1 MTRIN
6 GTPVPATSVAVMPRS
21 PLKVRTRAGAPSAAL
36 LAVGLLTLGCRAG
49 GGEPTVPQPPSG
61 EVWLT
66 DQQVTDGHIAVQPV
80 GVHAVGNDVVT
91 SGRVT
96 FDDLRVAHIYSPVTG
111 RVSRIL
117 ADPGQRVKKGGPL
130 CAIQSPD
137 VGNAFADLGKAEA
150 ELTASQHDFQRQK
163 ELYEAHAGSQK
174 DFETAEDNYGK
185 AKAELER
192 SRQKARLFR
201 RGDTDT
207 VTQEFVLRAP
217 IEGEVIARSVNPG
230 AEVQGQYSGGAAQE
244 LFTVGELDRVW
255 VLAEVFEMD
264 LARVKKGAKVT
275 TRVVAYPNEVFTGVV
290 DWISD
295 LLDPTARTA
304 RVRCEVENPRREL
317 KPEMYATV
325 TIAVPG
331 VQALAVP
338 LTAILRLA
346 DQTIVFVEQG
356 SAPDGRRR
364 FVRRVV
370 AAGDDEG
377 TSMVP
382 VAQGLQ
388 SGERVVTSGAILLSG
403 ML

>member
-1 MTRIN
+1 MTTSTWLLVAASCQS
-6 GTPVPATSVAVMPRS
+6 TPAGPAA
-21 PLKVRTRAGAPSAAL
+21 
-36 LAVGLLTLGCRAG
+36 
-49 GGEPTVPQPPSG
+49 PQPPSG

-66 DQQVTDGHIAVQPV
+66 EQQVSDGHIAVHPV

-91 SGRVT
+91 SGKVT
-96 FDDLRVAHIYSPVTG
+96 FDDLRVAHIFSPVTG

-117 ADPGQRVKKGGPL
+117 ADPGQRVKKGGAL

-150 ELTASQHDFQRQK
+150 ELTASEHDLARQK
-163 ELYEAHAGSQK
+163 DLYEAHAGSQK
-174 DFETAEDNYGK
+174 DYEAAQDSFGK

-192 SRQKARLFR
+192 SRQKARLL
-201 RGDTDT
+201 RGGGADA

-217 IEGEVIARSVNPG
+217 IEGEVIARNINPG
-230 AEVQGQYSGGAAQE
+230 AEVQGQYSGGTAQE

-255 VLAEVFEMD
+255 VMADVFEMD
-264 LARVKKGAKVT
+264 LPRVKKGAAVMIK
-275 TRVVAYPNEVFTGVV
+275 VVAYPDQAFTGVV

-304 RVRCEVENPRREL
+304 RVRCEVENPARKL

-331 VQALAVP
+331 VEALAVP

-346 DQTIVFVEQG
+346 DQTVVFVEQG
-356 SAPDGRRR
+356 ATPDGRRR

-370 AAGDDEG
+370 AAGDDQG

-382 VAQGLQ
+382 VTHGLQ
-388 SGERVVTSGAILLSG
+388 AGEQVVTSGAILLSG

>member
-1 MTRIN
+1 MGVICLLSACR
-6 GTPVPATSVAVMPRS
+6 GGPAGP
-21 PLKVRTRAGAPSAAL
+21 AA
-36 LAVGLLTLGCRAG
+36 
-49 GGEPTVPQPPSG
+49 PQPPNG

-66 DQQVTDGHIAVQPV
+66 DQQIADGHITVRTVAVES
-80 GVHAVGNDVVT
+80 VGNDIVT
-91 SGRVT
+91 SGKVT

-117 ADPGQRVKKGGPL
+117 ADPGERVKKGGPL

-150 ELTASQHDFQRQK
+150 ELTATQHDFQRQK

-174 DFETAEDNYGK
+174 DFEAAEDSYGK
-185 AKAELER
+185 AKAEMER
-192 SRQKARLFR
+192 SKQKARLFR
-201 RGDTDT
+201 RGDTDA

-255 VLAEVFEMD
+255 VLADVFEMD
-264 LARVKKGAKVT
+264 LPRVKQGAKVT
-275 TRVVAYPNEVFTGVV
+275 IKVIAYPDQTFTGVV

-304 RVRCEVENPRREL
+304 RVRCEVENPARKL

-325 TIAVPG
+325 TIAVAG
-331 VQALAVP
+331 VTALAVP
-338 LTAILRLA
+338 VTSVLRLA
-346 DQTIVFVEQG
+346 DQTVVFVEQG
-356 SAPDGRRR
+356 TAPDGRRR

-370 AAGDDEG
+370 ATGDEEG
-377 TSMVP
+377 TTMIP
-382 VAQGLQ
+382 INHGLEA
-388 SGERVVTSGAILLSG
+388 GEKVVTSGAILLSG

>member
-1 MTRIN
+1 M
-6 GTPVPATSVAVMPRS
+6 RS
-21 PLKVRTRAGAPSAAL
+21 PAPVTVGTLLL
-36 LAVGLLTLGCRAG
+36 LAAACQTAPAG
-49 GGEPTVPQPPSG
+49 PAAPQPPNG

-66 DQQVTDGHIAVQPV
+66 DQQVSDGHIAVQPV
-80 GVHAVGNDVVT
+80 AVHAVGNDIVT

-117 ADPGQRVKKGGPL
+117 ADPGQRVKKGAAL

-137 VGNAFADLGKAEA
+137 VGNAFADLDKAQA
-150 ELTASQHDFQRQK
+150 ELTASQHDLQRQK

-174 DFETAEDNYGK
+174 DYEAAEDSYGK

-201 RGDTDT
+201 GGGTDA

-230 AEVQGQYSGGAAQE
+230 AEVQGQYSGGTAQE

-255 VLAEVFEMD
+255 VLADVFEMD
-264 LARVKKGAKVT
+264 LARVRKGAAVT
-275 TRVVAYPNEVFTGVV
+275 IKVVAYPDETFRGVV

-295 LLDPTARTA
+295 LLDPAARTA
-304 RVRCEVENPRREL
+304 RVRCEVENPKRQL

-325 TIAVPG
+325 TIGVPG
-331 VQALAVP
+331 VEALAVP

-346 DQTIVFVEQG
+346 DQTVVFVEQG
-356 SAPDGRRR
+356 ATPDGLRR

-377 TSMVP
+377 TSLVP
-382 VAQGLQ
+382 VTHGLQ
-388 SGERVVTSGAILLSG
+388 LGEKVVTSGAILLSG

>member
-1 MTRIN
+1 M
-6 GTPVPATSVAVMPRS
+6 
-21 PLKVRTRAGAPSAAL
+21 
-36 LAVGLLTLGCRAG
+36 LAVACQTAPAG
-49 GGEPTVPQPPSG
+49 PPAPQPPNG

-66 DQQVTDGHIAVQPV
+66 DQQVSDGHITVQPV
-80 GVHAVGNDVVT
+80 AVHAVGDDVVT
-91 SGRVT
+91 SGKVT
-96 FDDLRVAHIYSPVTG
+96 FDDLRVAHVFSPVTG

-117 ADPGQRVKKGGPL
+117 ADPGQRVKKGGSL

-150 ELTASQHDFQRQK
+150 EQTAAQHDYQRQK

-174 DFETAEDNYGK
+174 DFEAAEDSYGK

-201 RGDTDT
+201 GGGADA

-217 IEGEVIARSVNPG
+217 LEGEVIARNVNPG

-255 VLAEVFEMD
+255 VIAEVFEMD
-264 LARVKKGAKVT
+264 LPRVKKGAAVT
-275 TRVVAYPNEVFTGVV
+275 IKVVAYPDQLFTGVV

-295 LLDPTARTA
+295 LLDPAARTA
-304 RVRCEVENPRREL
+304 RVRCEVANPKRQL
-317 KPEMYATV
+317 NPEMFAPV

-331 VQALAVP
+331 MEALAVP

-346 DQTIVFVEQG
+346 DQTVVFVQQG
-356 SAPDGRRR
+356 TTPDGRRR

-382 VAQGLQ
+382 LTSGLRP
-388 SGERVVTSGAILLSG
+388 GEQVVTSGAILLSG